1 MSAAGTK
8 QTEGTRLRAKGSGGI
23 IDLGE
28 GKWKIDI
35 EISRDPITKRRRRVA
50 RHVLGTREDAEVA
63 LARLR
68 VADHE
73 KRLQGGTRARSA
85 GAALDQYIREVESG
99 FSELEP
105 QTIVTCRSAA
115 KKMRTTELAEG
126 RMFGSILLSRLNWR
140 DVEALYE
147 AMRSSG
153 SGADWVRRSA
163 TVLTQA
169 LELARRKGL
178 VSSNPAKDAMRPKSR
193 KQKPFSPAVDDVR
206 SLLASV
212 ANVDPEIGTG
222 AALLIATGM
231 RRGELLALRWS
242 DINWAHEELH
252 VNKSLSDGGRGVGIV
267 VKSTK
272 RSDWRDVPLTKSAL
286 NALRK
291 HRDQLPEPRPADLAD
306 RFVFT
311 IDPSGKTPMRPDRF
325 TDRWDVARGASTV
338 KLQELR
344 HFAATSMLDAG
355 ESYRTVAEI
364 LGNSENTLRLHYDGR
379 TDVGKRKAVQA
390 LEFD

>member
-1 MSAAGTK
+1 MSAGGTK
-8 QTEGTRLRAKGSGGI
+8 QNEGTRVRAKGSGGI

-35 EISRDPITKRRRRVA
+35 EIGRDPITKRRRRVA
-50 RHVLGTREDAEVA
+50 RHVLGTREDAEIA

-115 KKMRTTELAEG
+115 KKMRTTELADG

-178 VSSNPAKDAMRPKSR
+178 VSSNPAK
-193 KQKPFSPAVDDVR
+193 
-206 SLLASV
+206 
-212 ANVDPEIGTG
+212 G

-291 HRDQLPEPRPADLAD
+291 HRDQLPEPRPTDLAD

-311 IDPSGKTPMRPDRF
+311 IDPLGKTPMRPDRF

>member
-1 MSAAGTK
+1 MSAGGTK
-8 QTEGTRLRAKGSGGI
+8 HNEGTRVRAKGSGGI

-35 EISRDPITKRRRRVA
+35 EIGRDPITKRRRRVA
-50 RHVLGTREDAEVA
+50 RHILGTREDAEIA
-63 LARLR
+63 LARLK

-85 GAALDQYIREVESG
+85 GAALDQYIREIEMG

-115 KKMRTTELAEG
+115 KKMRSTELADG
-126 RMFGSILLSRLNWR
+126 RTFGTILLSRLNWR

-147 AMRSSG
+147 AMRAGG

-193 KQKPFSPAVDDVR
+193 KQKPFSPAVEDVR

-212 ANVDPEIGTG
+212 TNMDPEIATG

-252 VNKSLSDGGRGVGIV
+252 VNKSLNDGGRGVGIV

-291 HRDQLPEPRPADLAD
+291 HRDQLPEPRPTDLAD

-338 KLQELR
+338 KLQELSLNPP
-344 HFAATSMLDAG
+344 FL
-355 ESYRTVAEI
+355 
-364 LGNSENTLRLHYDGR
+364 
-379 TDVGKRKAVQA
+379 
-390 LEFD
+390 

>member
-1 MSAAGTK
+1 MSAGGTK
-8 QTEGTRLRAKGSGGI
+8 QNEGTRVRAKGSGGI

-35 EISRDPITKRRRRVA
+35 EIGRDPITKRRRRVA
-50 RHVLGTREDAEVA
+50 RHVLGTREDAEIA

-115 KKMRTTELAEG
+115 KKMRTTELADG

-212 ANVDPEIGTG
+212 ANSDPEIGTG

-291 HRDQLPEPRPADLAD
+291 HRDQLPEPRPTDLAD

-311 IDPSGKTPMRPDRF
+311 IDPLGKTPMRPDRF